1 MFEVFFLH
9 FSEVTL
15 QALLISAA
23 AKLLQGTKDSSKSVE
38 IYTKKL
44 HYKVH
49 NRRYITRYM
58 ERYFKQDV

>member
-23 AKLLQGTKDSSKSVE
+23 AKLLQGTKGSSK
-38 IYTKKL
+38 I
-44 HYKVH
+44 
-49 NRRYITRYM
+49 R
-58 ERYFKQDV
+58 